1 MSFEDFRSRFAM
13 LYHCRVLRTLRE
25 GGVWH
30 RTLLSNEWRG
40 ATAGGCPNHAA
51 TWGSNPQFGLLLR
64 RSCRVV
70 LVLDQLQLA
79 QVRVRVRV
87 RARVRVRVRVRIRVR
102 VS

>member
-87 RARVRVRVRVRIRVR
+87 R
-102 VS
+102 VSKP